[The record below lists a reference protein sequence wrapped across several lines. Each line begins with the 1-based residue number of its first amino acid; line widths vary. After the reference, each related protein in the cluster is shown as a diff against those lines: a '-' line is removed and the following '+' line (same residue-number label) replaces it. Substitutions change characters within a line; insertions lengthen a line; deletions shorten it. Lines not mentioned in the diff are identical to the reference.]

1 MVKKSNNIIKETNL
15 NIIRNEMK
23 KAKMATKP
31 QLAELT
37 KISLVTVNALM
48 KELIET
54 SEVIEDSV
62 IQPQLGRP
70 ATLYKYN
77 AEYSLALVIY
87 MYEKNKMDVVNFS
100 VCNLYGE
107 VINTLHNEIESIT
120 LEKIDLIISNLLNQ
134 YPNIKTI
141 GFGVPGVEV
150 DDQLIIS
157 DYAVFQDT
165 KLSCYIEDKFKK
177 PVFVENDV
185 NAAVVGYCYNHLE
198 QKDKCVIGLYFPSK
212 YAPGAGIYINGRLV
226 KGCKGLAG
234 EIKFLPL
241 GINWDTF
248 DHEIEKVNDVIVKVM
263 KTFMCLYNPDTI
275 VLYQEKSECDY
286 LSKLHDICATSME
299 KMMIP
304 EIIVSDKLNNDFENG
319 MICLALERL
328 EQ

>member
-165 KLSCYIEDKFKK
+165 KLSCYIENKFKK

>member
-15 NIIRNEMK
+15 NLIRSEMK

-48 KELIET
+48 KELMET

-107 VINTLHNEIESIT
+107 VIKTLHNEIESIT
-120 LEKIDLIISNLLNQ
+120 LEKIDLNISNLLTQ
-134 YPNIKTI
+134 YPNIKII

-157 DYAVFQDT
+157 DYTVFQDI
-165 KLSCYIEDKFKK
+165 KLSCYIENKFKK

-212 YAPGAGIYINGRLV
+212 YAPGAGIYINERLV

-275 VLYQEKSECDY
+275 VLYQEKPGCDY

-304 EIIVSDKLNNDFENG
+304 EIIVSDNLNNDFENG

-328 EQ
+328 

>member
-150 DDQLIIS
+150 DDRLIIS